1 MAKFH
6 DLGEDILFVVL
17 RRCDVCTVLSAS
29 RINKQIRLLAL
40 SKFVWLALVTDL
52 IARYLIDFLS
62 NPDFAKY
69 SAAQL
74 RGMVE
79 RALCGPAWAKAGAR
93 SPPEINRQVSV
104 QSSYIAPS
112 PGCSLTVKLLPG
124 GRFFTLQNHDGGLEC
139 WSVALARCIWSD
151 SRRWLSHRPY
161 AADVVD
167 DGKTARFLV
176 PGSSERSFKIVQ
188 VDLGTGITF
197 DIFERPPGVE
207 IGDWWMIRDAVLS
220 GDFLVLTLNVYGVLA
235 VLLLNWRESTY
246 LLFHQT
252 LTVPGMAIIPGYII
266 LGSASPDPPHRPVL
280 LGYTL
285 ASLAPH
291 WRPFAARSESESRR
305 LITTRSFD
313 LHRIQQ
319 GDGIV
324 PAFMEYFGACEGWQI
339 APERG
344 IRCRGETG
352 MQLTVRESLLH
363 RGSYD
368 LTFVVSERG
377 AFQSPK
383 NNPDSRVD
391 RGAILVAYRISGS
404 FPALRPRLQL
414 MQLSAVPIS
423 AACKARN
430 VPNARYLSMI
440 EGVEDINLHRRAS
453 EGRNLVGRCNC
464 DSIHLSP
471 YSGAVTTL
479 VGSSVTVSYYL

>member
-1 MAKFH
+1 MTNFQ
-6 DLGEDILFVVL
+6 DLGEDILYVVL
-17 RRCDVCTVLSAS
+17 TSCDVCTVLSAS
-29 RINKQIRLLAL
+29 RINKQIRTLAL
-40 SKFVWLALVTDL
+40 SKFVWLALVTNL
-52 IARYLIDFLS
+52 IARYLIDLLS
-62 NPDFAKY
+62 DPGFTNY

-74 RGMVE
+74 RGMVN
-79 RALCGPAWAKAGAR
+79 RALCGPGWVKAAAK
-93 SPPEINRQVSV
+93 SSPEIYRQLSV
-104 QSSYIAPS
+104 QSPYIAPS
-112 PGCSLTVKLLPG
+112 LGCSLTVKLLPG
-124 GRFFTLQNHDGGLEC
+124 GRFFTLENHDGGLEC
-139 WSVALARCIWSD
+139 WSVASARCIWSD
-151 SRRWLSHRPY
+151 LRRWLSHRPY
-161 AADVVD
+161 AVDVVD
-167 DGKTARFLV
+167 DGNKARFLV

-188 VDLGTGITF
+188 VDLGTGISF

-207 IGDWWMIRDAVLS
+207 IGDWWMIRDAVIS

-252 LTVPGMAIIPGYII
+252 MTVPGMAIIPGHII

-305 LITTRSFD
+305 PITTCSFD

-319 GDGIV
+319 GEGIV
-324 PAFMEYFGACEGWQI
+324 PAFVEYPGARAGWQI
-339 APERG
+339 APECG
-344 IRCRGETG
+344 TRCRGEAG

-377 AFQSPK
+377 AFQAPK

-391 RGAILVAYRISGS
+391 RGAILATYRISVS
-404 FPALRPRLQL
+404 VSALRPKLQL
-414 MQLSAVPIS
+414 MQFSAVPIP

-430 VPNARYLSMI
+430 VSNARYSSMI
-440 EGVEDINLHRRAS
+440 EGVEDRGGYYFGWFIGNA
-453 EGRNLVGRCNC
+453 LV
-464 DSIHLSP
+464 LL
-471 YSGAVTTL
+471 VTL
-479 VGSSVTVSYYL
+479 VVLYNKLPRRDRPC